1 MMGVR
6 GKRFGLSL
14 CSAGNG
20 AVFFVSCD
28 CSCAFWNHVAFR
40 NVLHGCFVL
49 PSSTSMWLLLCWVS
63 CCRAPWSAKMTMEH
77 KELRSHYSFKKKK
90 KFKDLEKVC

>member
-1 MMGVR
+1 MGVR

-20 AVFFVSCD
+20 AVFFLCHVTALVRFRD
-28 CSCAFWNHVAFR
+28 HVAFR
-40 NVLHGCFVL
+40 NVPHSCFVL
-49 PSSTSMWLLLCWVS
+49 PSSTSMWLLLCLVS